1 MKQTILAILL
11 ILSTLIGFTSC
22 GKHQK
27 YVESPRDTLT
37 YLVDSTPQRY
47 YEISS
52 FIIQNNREFQQ
63 QNVCETCC
71 VNECDELREYY
82 WNNLNDDSLI
92 VDKLGASEKGL
103 FRGTTIEGDSI
114 KGYII
119 NIFFPSNKNITRS
132 QFWEFVSA
140 SINECFLV
148 KYDRIHVIVGKDLIL
163 DFECNGSIYIKDWD
177 WGSNHEPQKI
187 YYSYSYCKGKSFIYC
202 DHIDKQW
209 GDDVLTTFLDA
220 TFIYHELDK
229 AKQHKGEHDSFN
241 GIENRGM
248 DLERWHF

>member
-22 GKHQK
+22 GKNQK
-27 YVESPRDTLT
+27 YAESPRDTLT
-37 YLVDSTPQRY
+37 YLVDSTPQRFFV
-47 YEISS
+47 ISS
-52 FIIQNNREFQQ
+52 FKQ
-63 QNVCETCC
+63 QNVCETC
-71 VNECDELREYY
+71 DELRKYY

-119 NIFFPSNKNITRS
+119 NIFFPSNKNITRN
-132 QFWEFVSA
+132 QFWELVSA

-148 KYDRIHVIVGKDLIL
+148 KYDRIHVIIGKDLIL
-163 DFECNGSIYIKDWD
+163 DFECNG
-177 WGSNHEPQKI
+177 
-187 YYSYSYCKGKSFIYC
+187 KSFIYC
-202 DHIDKQW
+202 DRIDEQW
-209 GDDVLTTFLDA
+209 GVDVLTTFLDA

-229 AKQHKGEHDSFN
+229 TKEHKGEHDSFN
-241 GIENRGM
+241 GTENRGM